1 MTDKTPLVVQIEW
14 NDFETA
20 RQLLGKHFE
29 ALSATE
35 QHPDMA
41 ATELTVVT
49 GESEVR
55 PHLLVAA
62 PDFLSHKRNW
72 EPPLPTLIVL
82 DKDDPRGQWN
92 NDVVSAFRSLD
103 YDIVG
108 IVRGSRL
115 FGEQLPDPDES
126 ALLEGVLKEAARKLL
141 RKKLQEE
148 GLSKPIGWKALLE
161 ETIDP
166 GFVSLFAD
174 PATRQMASDLK
185 RAILSVQR
193 RLASERS
200 FFDELRDSP
209 LPLKEGEEG
218 IDWEALARSEEDR
231 RVRTRRIPSVLL
243 LGETGTGK
251 TLLARWIAESLLV
264 GAENSLYRVNIS
276 AVGRELIDGEL
287 FGSVRGSYTDAQDS
301 PGAFLANRGKV
312 IFLDEI
318 GDMLPEHQTR
328 LLLYLD
334 SGQVRPTGWNGNPF
348 QAPSVVVAAT
358 NRPVRDWAQG
368 DDERFR
374 ADLLHRFDRIVEI
387 PPLRERRQDLR
398 LLISLTLQADD
409 VNPPKGRER
418 TVERI
423 SLDAVSELESRPYPG
438 NFRDLRTVL
447 ARAIERAEA
456 EESRILCLRHLR

>member
-35 QHPDMA
+35 QRPEMA

-49 GESEVR
+49 GESEAR

-126 ALLEGVLKEAARKLL
+126 ALLERVLKEAARKLL

-148 GLSKPIGWKALLE
+148 RISKPIGWKALLE

-174 PATRQMASDLK
+174 PATKQMASDLK
-185 RAILSVQR
+185 RAILWVQR
-193 RLASERS
+193 HLASERS
-200 FFDELRDSP
+200 IFDELRDSP
-209 LPLKEGEEG
+209 LPLKEGEGG

-231 RVRTRRIPSVLL
+231 RVRTGRIPSVLL

-251 TLLARWIAESLLV
+251 TLLARWIAESLL
-264 GAENSLYRVNIS
+264 GKNDCLYQVNIS

-287 FGSVRGSYTDAQDS
+287 FGSVRGSYTDAPDN

-334 SGQVRPTGWNGNPF
+334 SGQVRPTGWNGKPF

-368 DDERFR
+368 HDERFR

-409 VNPPKGRER
+409 VNPPKRRER

-447 ARAIERAEA
+447 ARAVERAEA